1 MFALACNDRIGRLI
15 RAAGGAVPCCLIL
28 HFALCILHSTKGVPT
43 AVIYIDEVF
52 LVNGA
57 VDWLLLKTA
66 TELTGS
72 GTRPWRLWAGAG
84 FGALTAVLAC
94 VPALAWLGKLPG
106 AALSFLGLCLICFGW
121 RGKAWKSW
129 IWFFCV
135 CCGFAGLALAVCGL
149 LRIPAFTRDGRVF
162 YRLSGRL
169 LVLLAGAVWGLCRLL
184 LDRFARHRGREL
196 VRLGLTLGG
205 RTLTCTALRD
215 TGNTLAD
222 PTTGELVL
230 AARWQI
236 AARLLPEL
244 GLTKA
249 QFEDPGG
256 LLTRLSAA
264 RPDLRFR
271 LIPFRTVGVDGGLLL
286 ALSLDRVT
294 EDGKAVPTRLVAF
307 SPTELSDGGA
317 YEAIVQG

>member
-1 MFALACNDRIGRLI
+1 MGVWVRE
-15 RAAGGAVPCCLIL
+15 AGGQWPPLRREADGEAGASGGRPM
-28 HFALCILHSTKGVPT
+28 AAPT
-43 AVIYIDEVF
+43 DGGGGDLTVYIDEVF

-57 VDWLLLKTA
+57 VDLLLLKTA
-66 TELTGS
+66 VDLTGS

-84 FGALTAVLAC
+84 FGGAAACAVYL
-94 VPALAWLGKLPG
+94 PGLDWLGRLPG
-106 AALSFLGLCLICFGW
+106 AGLSFLGLCLICFGW
-121 RGKAWKSW
+121 RGRAWKRW
-129 IWFFCV
+129 LWFFCV

-149 LRIPAFTRDGRVF
+149 LRIPAFSRAGRVF

-196 VRLGLTLGG
+196 VRLELVLGE
-205 RTLTCTALRD
+205 RRFRCAALRD

-222 PTTGELVL
+222 PTTGEPVLVV
-230 AARWQI
+230 RWQA

-249 QFEDPGG
+249 QFEDPAG
-256 LLTRLSAA
+256 LLLRLGTA
-264 RPDLRFR
+264 RPGLRAR
-271 LIPFRTVGVDGGLLL
+271 LIPFRAVGVEGLLA
-286 ALSLDRVT
+286 ALVLDRVT
-294 EDGKAVPTRLVAF
+294 EDGKPVPTRLAAF
-307 SPTELSDGGA
+307 SPTELSDGGG